1 MSEWWRGFWW
11 GTLVVCAAMLSHSHH
26 YGMMTVFCI
35 LAVGSQLLP
44 TASPEASARN
54 GAHGDDA

>member
-44 TASPEASARN
+44 TASPEASVRN
-54 GAHGDDA
+54 EQP